1 MMVKCA
7 NRVFRCF
14 RCLQKDIYF
23 FQFFFLIG
31 LKTILLE
38 EKYVIALALRP
49 VYVKYHSCHYIKK
62 NAMDF
67 ILIKAP
73 ITIKKNRIRLRR
85 NCSID
90 L

>member
-23 FQFFFLIG
+23 FQLVFLIG
-31 LKTILLE
+31 LKRILLE

-49 VYVKYHSCHYIKK
+49 VYVKYHSCHYTKK
-62 NAMDF
+62 MQWTLF
-67 ILIKAP
+67 
-73 ITIKKNRIRLRR
+73 
-85 NCSID
+85 
-90 L
+90 

>member
-1 MMVKCA
+1 MCKNEYFV
-7 NRVFRCF
+7 VFVVCKRTF
-14 RCLQKDIYF
+14 ISF
-23 FQFFFLIG
+23 NFFFLIG

-73 ITIKKNRIRLRR
+73 ITIKKK
-85 NCSID
+85 
-90 L
+90 